1 MKTAVV
7 ILALLATS
15 VRVSPQPSADDHM
28 LSGARYFQADRFTE
42 ALVEFRV
49 AERLGEGG
57 ALWYAAAAEVKLR
70 RTDEALEDFA
80 RAESIAPAERDA
92 LLDYYHALA
101 CYDARLYSCADHL
114 LGAVQDRAGPR
125 VAAQARAI
133 RAELRAVLSTAPP
146 TVSLDWYHERARVAL
161 ADQRV
166 ELAIAYYEEA
176 RSLAVL
182 RHDRYR
188 AAEAATR
195 LALCRRQSR
204 SVDRETAAAR

>member
-1 MKTAVV
+1 MKTAAV
-7 ILALLATS
+7 ILALLTIS
-15 VRVSPQPSADDHM
+15 VRAAPPPSADDHM
-28 LSGARYFQADRFTE
+28 LLGARYFQADRFTE

-70 RTDEALEDFA
+70 RTDDALEDFA
-80 RAESIAPAERDA
+80 RAERIAPAERDA

-125 VAAQARAI
+125 VAAQALKI
-133 RAELRAVLSTAPP
+133 RADLRAVLSTAPG
-146 TVSLDWYHERARVAL
+146 TASLDWYHERGRDAL
-161 ADQRV
+161 AEKRV
-166 ELAIAYYEEA
+166 ELATLYFEEA
-176 RSLAVL
+176 RSLAGL
-182 RHDRYR
+182 RPDRYR

-204 SVDRETAAAR
+204 SGDRETAAVR